1 MIKFNELLN
10 RNKMQRQV
18 RFEITPLTK
27 REASIRELHSVT
39 IGDKQVVFY
48 VTTERD
54 RDTYRI
60 VPNAIATLSSEDSEG
75 SLEDVINEVLN
86 PTTVAGQFLL
96 KPGIIQYKGYR
107 LNIFIGADNQYH
119 AEVV

>member
-10 RNKMQRQV
+10 RYKLQRQTCFRV
-18 RFEITPLTK
+18 TPLTK

-39 IGDKQVVFY
+39 IGDKQVIFY
-48 VTTERD
+48 VTTEHD
-54 RDTYRI
+54 IDTYNI

-96 KPGIIQYKGYR
+96 KPGIIQYKGCR